1 LLRSHSA
8 GEAQLEV
15 SLEKIVSSWES
26 TSFVTRPYR
35 EQKHVYILGGLDEV
49 MTQLED
55 HQVMLQTMLASRY
68 ITGVRSEVE
77 TWDRRLALLSETL
90 DEWIN
95 VQKQW
100 MYLETIFG
108 AEDIQRQLPAEA
120 QKFSTVDKKWKDVMF
135 KTHTKPNVISSID
148 SGDELLKAFQQC
160 NALLEQI
167 QKSLEDYLETKRS
180 SFPRFYFLSNDE
192 LLAILSQTRD
202 PQAVQPHLV
211 KVGSG
216 TLLL

>member
-1 LLRSHSA
+1 
-8 GEAQLEV
+8 
-15 SLEKIVSSWES
+15 
-26 TSFVTRPYR
+26 
-35 EQKHVYILGGLDEV
+35 

-55 HQVMLQTMLASRY
+55 HQVMLQTMMASRY
-68 ITGVRSEVE
+68 ITGVREQVE
-77 TWDRRLALLSETL
+77 SWDKRLALLSETL

-95 VQKQW
+95 CQKQW

-120 QKFSTVDKKWKDVMF
+120 QKFATVDKKWKDVMF
-135 KTHTKPNVISSID
+135 KTHTKPNVLASID
-148 SGDELLKAFQQC
+148 TGDELLKAFQQC

-211 KVGSG
+211 KVCMCFAGG
-216 TLLL
+216 AWYNTLNKH